1 MFYKLM
7 KKDFT
12 ASKNAILLNLIILL
26 VFGGVMLKITQ
37 LDFFLF
43 ILIIYIVVFA
53 LTPIIVEDKLKTGGF
68 ILSLPL
74 KRSKIVFGRYI
85 TALVIMEALILVV
98 IPYSLLLE
106 RVMATNYIDFLGSMS
121 FSLVFSVIFFA
132 VIAISFFIPFVY
144 RFGQMGIMIAMTASM
159 LVTTLLFVITSLGF
173 KGNFLRNTLGAF
185 FERLENGAI
194 TNFFSGFSG
203 SMGIPLAAA
212 AMFSVMAVVL
222 FISIK
227 LSQFVYSRKEF

>member
-1 MFYKLM
+1 MF
-7 KKDFT
+7 
-12 ASKNAILLNLIILL
+12 LLICHKVI
-26 VFGGVMLKITQ
+26 
-37 LDFFLF
+37 
-43 ILIIYIVVFA
+43 FA
-53 LTPIIVEDKLKTGGF
+53 LTPIIVEDKLKIGGL

-85 TALVIMEALILVV
+85 AALVIMAALVLVV

-132 VIAISFFIPFVY
+132 VTAISFFIPFVY
-144 RFGQMGIMIAMTASM
+144 RFGQMGIMVAMTATM
-159 LVTTLLFVITSLGF
+159 LLTTLLFVITSLGF
-173 KGNFLRNTLGAF
+173 KGNFFRNTLGAF

-194 TNFFSGFSG
+194 ANFFSGISG
-203 SMGIPLAAA
+203 NIGTPLAVV
-212 AMFSVMAVVL
+212 AMFSVMAIVL

-227 LSQFVYSRKEF
+227 ISQFVYSRKEF